1 MELNQ
6 AGWAVFRERYACRDE
21 TGQPA
26 ETPEQ
31 AVERIART
39 AAMAER
45 SEEREFWAKE
55 FARIIDARF
64 FIPSTPIW
72 ANLGKEDR
80 PWQPAACFV
89 LEVEDS
95 LESIYQTLRDTALIC
110 KSGGGVGFNFSRVR
124 PRGDLVHSTKGRA
137 SGVVELIRLYNASAD
152 MIKQGGVRRGAFMG
166 ILNCDHPEIREF
178 IRAKR
183 DGGFENFNLSVGISD
198 SFMEAVIQDLPWRL
212 AFGGEVRCT
221 LPAREL
227 WREIAEAAWK
237 CGDPGLVFLDRL
249 AESNP
254 LPDRPIEATNPCFH
268 PDTMISTE
276 NGLERIEDIYQ
287 RAQGKEVFVLTDNRT
302 SGCLKVVNGRSY
314 LVPGVT
320 LRRAEIV
327 KTGRSSTLKV
337 SLVNGQEI
345 KITSDHYLLTE
356 SGWVRAAR
364 LNVGDKVLV
373 QSGPGFF
380 ASADDIGTEMGWF
393 LGWLVGNGWLTEDLT
408 AGMAFRADDEHL
420 IAVFQEIAARHG
432 GGRRKAYLRP
442 NGTWNVFWE
451 KQAFIERLRQL
462 GIRPAGEGEKRVP
475 RAIFT
480 ARRETVIAFLQA
492 LFSAGGTVSHIS
504 ESRRDVRLSSSSRAL
519 LQDVQLLLL
528 NLGIFCNIFERSKK
542 QQKGFNFVAKD
553 RPEKAYDG
561 NTHFELIING
571 DDLYNFSEEI
581 GFKLNPKKE
590 KKLSGIARR
599 SGKSTSFMSAV
610 ASIEPAEE
618 VEVYDVIEP
627 QTHSLIANGMV
638 AHNCGEQPLSPG
650 ESCLLGSINLA
661 LMVNGEGESAEVD
674 WERLEETTRVA
685 VRFLD
690 NLIDLG
696 QYPLELI
703 AERTRA
709 SRKIGLGVLGLHD
722 LLLKCRR
729 AYDSEEG
736 RELARQVVRCIRQAA
751 HQTSR
756 ELAEEKGVFPDW
768 EHSIYAAAGDRRR
781 NASCITIA
789 PTGSITLLAGAEGYG
804 IEPIFAVAYRKSTQ
818 VGMVNYFSPLF
829 QEACARAGVEP
840 SVMEEVA
847 QRGSAQGVEG
857 VPPLLQ
863 RIFRGARE
871 IAPADHLAM
880 QVVLQAEIDNA
891 ISKTIN
897 LPAEATVEDIAAIYQ
912 QAYLGRLKGITVFR
926 ESSRPGVIE
935 TGEVGP
941 AEAKTLKGQE
951 AGTAGVEKGAALE
964 MAPQNQVKTDY
975 KRGEIRPRPRQT
987 VGITQRL
994 DTGCGKLY
1002 LTVNYDPVSGEVIE
1016 TFVTTG
1022 SDGGCR
1028 AFTESTSRL
1037 VSMAIRAGVS
1047 IPEIV
1052 EQLISTRSCPS
1063 WQLARGR
1070 GRQLSR
1076 GTCCPSAIGHALQ
1089 SIVDCS
1095 QNWPKERF
1103 AGLPAGANP
1112 GPSDSTGLVGNPGPT
1127 GESRSGPT
1135 GGRCPECGQEMA
1147 PAEGCYNCLHC
1158 GFSRC

>member
-6 AGWAVFRERYACRDE
+6 AGQAVFRDRYACRDE
-21 TGQPA
+21 AGQPA

-31 AVERIART
+31 AVERIARA

-55 FARIIDARF
+55 FARVIDARF

-72 ANLGKEDR
+72 ANLGKDDR

-89 LEVEDS
+89 LAVEDS
-95 LESIYQTLRDTALIC
+95 LESMYQTLKDTALIC

-183 DGGFENFNLSVGISD
+183 EGGFENFNLSVGISD
-198 SFMEAVIQDLPWRL
+198 SCMEAVIRDLPWQL
-212 AFGGEVRCT
+212 SVGGEVRCT

-227 WREIAEAAWK
+227 WREIAEAAWS

-254 LPDRPIEATNPCFH
+254 LPDNPLEATNPCFH

-287 RAQGKEVFVLTDNRT
+287 RAQGKEVFILTDNRA
-302 SGCLKVVNGRSY
+302 SGCLKVVNGRSCP
-314 LVPGVT
+314 VPGVT
-320 LRRAEIV
+320 LRRVEVV
-327 KTGRSSTLKV
+327 KTGRSSTIRV
-337 SLVNGQEI
+337 SLANGQEI
-345 KITSDHYLLTE
+345 KVTSDHRLLTE
-356 SGWVRAAR
+356 SGWIRASE

-380 ASADDIGTEMGWF
+380 ASTDDIGTEMGWF
-393 LGWLVGNGWLTEDLT
+393 LGWLVGDGWLTRDLT
-408 AGMAFRADDEHL
+408 AGMVFGADDQHL
-420 IAVFQEIAARHG
+420 IPVFQEIAARHG

-442 NGTWNVFWE
+442 DGTWNVFWKE
-451 KQAFIERLRQL
+451 GAFIERLLQL
-462 GIRPAGEGEKRVP
+462 GIRPARAGEKRVP

-492 LFSAGGTVSHIS
+492 LFSAAGKVNHFS
-504 ESRRDVRLSSSSRAL
+504 EGRRDVRLSSGSREL

-528 NLGIFCNIFERSKK
+528 NLGVFCNICERRKK
-542 QQKGFNFVAKD
+542 QQKGFCFVTQD
-553 RPEKAYDG
+553 GPEKTCAA
-561 NTHFELIING
+561 NACFELIING
-571 DDLYNFSEEI
+571 DDLYNFSLDI
-581 GFKLNPKKE
+581 GFKLNPKKA

-599 SGKSTSFMSAV
+599 SRRSTCFMSAV
-610 ASIEPAEE
+610 TGIEPAEE

-627 QTHSLIANGMV
+627 QTHSLIANGMI

-661 LMVNGEGESAEVD
+661 LMVNGEGDSAEVD
-674 WERLEETTRVA
+674 WERLESTTRVA

-736 RELARQVVRCIRQAA
+736 RELARQVVSGIRRAA

-768 EHSIYAAAGDRRR
+768 ERSIYAAAGDKRR

-804 IEPIFAVAYRKSTQ
+804 IEPIFAVAYRKFTQ
-818 VGMVNYFSPLF
+818 VGTVSYFSPLF
-829 QEACARAGVEP
+829 QEACAGAGVEP

-847 QRGSAQGVEG
+847 RRGSAQGVEG

-897 LPAEATVEDIAAIYQ
+897 LPAEAAVEDIAAIYR

-926 ESSRPGVIE
+926 EGSRPGVIE
-935 TGEVGP
+935 TGEVSKAEAGKPGGP
-941 AEAKTLKGQE
+941 ADRAAGGEK
-951 AGTAGVEKGAALE
+951 GTALE
-964 MAPQNQVKTDY
+964 TASPHRVRAGYQ
-975 KRGEIRPRPRQT
+975 RGEIRPRPRQT

-1052 EQLISTRSCPS
+1052 EQLVSTRSCPS

-1089 SIVDCS
+1089 DIVDRS
-1095 QNWPKERF
+1095 QDWSEGRF

-1112 GPSDSTGLVGNPGPT
+1112 GPSGSTGLAG
-1127 GESRSGPT
+1127 SSGPA
-1135 GGRCPECGQEMA
+1135 GSRCPECGQEMA
-1147 PAEGCYNCLHC
+1147 PAEGCHNCLHC